1 LDKLTTHT
9 QTQHLKR
16 KKKKRE
22 RERERERKREKE
34 RKEGR
39 KEEKRRKQIS
49 SLTLHFEV
57 SPQKRQKGNSATLH
71 SNMESRSSYQA
82 QYISLKLLSKLA
94 SFNSSLN

>member
-1 LDKLTTHT
+1 MAAYSNLSLDKLTTYT

-16 KKKKRE
+16 EKKKRE
-22 RERERERKREKE
+22 RGIKRE

-39 KEEKRRKQIS
+39 KKADF
-49 SLTLHFEV
+49 LLNFEV
-57 SPQKRQKGNSATLH
+57 SPQKRRQKGNSATLH
-71 SNMESRSSYQA
+71 FNMESRSSYQA